1 MCVCVCM
8 IKSHKNRQKQKQQTH
23 SPFCIVL
30 WWLVGNV
37 SKFPVLHSLLL
48 LLLLLLLLFACS
60 LCFAHSNSSL
70 TSSTFGERYHRK
82 PCSRVLQIALA
93 WQQDAK
99 KGKRHTHTQTEKPQ
113 TNNNNNKRAT
123 KKKRKRWCLS
133 RRWPSSSL
141 MRYTGRM
148 RSWMTLCHMASPLSE

>member
-82 PCSRVLQIALA
+82 PCNRAAVCCKLHSLGNRTPRRESAT
-93 WQQDAK
+93 
-99 KGKRHTHTQTEKPQ
+99 HTHKLRNHKPTTTTTSERQ
-113 TNNNNNKRAT
+113 
-123 KKKRKRWCLS
+123 
-133 RRWPSSSL
+133 RR
-141 MRYTGRM
+141 RGNDG
-148 RSWMTLCHMASPLSE
+148 A